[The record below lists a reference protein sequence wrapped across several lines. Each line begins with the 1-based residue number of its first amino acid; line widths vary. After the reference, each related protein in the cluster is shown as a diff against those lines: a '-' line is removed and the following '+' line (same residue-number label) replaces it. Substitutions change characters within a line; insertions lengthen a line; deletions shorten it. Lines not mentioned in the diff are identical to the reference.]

1 MTTAGRPL
9 LAVADAVHRYPNGA
23 GVGGVSLSVRAG
35 QVHAIVGLNG
45 AGKSSLMRLVLSMI
59 DLQSGDIRVLG
70 VPVRDA
76 GAAEWARVGH
86 AVEGAESYPDLTVQQ
101 NLLLAAR
108 LQGLERGR
116 AHVAVREVMEEL
128 DIAGLASRRARA
140 LSSGNRQRVRV
151 AAALLHDP
159 QLVILDEPTAFL
171 DPAGVL
177 LLRGAIRARAERGV
191 GFLISSHHL
200 DEIARTGDTVTVLNA
215 GRVIGTI
222 DPHGFDI
229 ERAFFALV
237 RADLGEPG

>member
-1 MTTAGRPL
+1 M
-9 LAVADAVHRYPNGA
+9 LAISGAVHRYPNGA
-23 GVGGVSLSVRAG
+23 GVSGVSLSVDVG

-45 AGKSSLMRLVLSMI
+45 AGKSSLMRLALDMI
-59 DLQSGDIRVLG
+59 DLQSGDVRVFG
-70 VPVRDA
+70 TPVR
-76 GAAEWARVGH
+76 AARAAQWARVGH

-101 NLLLAAR
+101 NLLMAAR
-108 LQGLERGR
+108 LQGLAR
-116 AHVAVREVMEEL
+116 ARAGVAAGEVMEEL

-159 QLVILDEPTAFL
+159 ELVVLDEPTAFL

-177 LLRGAIRARAERGV
+177 LLRRAIRARAERGV

-200 DEIARTGDTVTVLNA
+200 DEIARTGDTVTVMNA

-222 DPHGFDI
+222 DPDGLDI

-237 RADLGEPG
+237 QADLRESE